1 MILPLEYKSKKKKKI
16 SEKLVREKI
25 FNKSNNNLD
34 YLLNKRF
41 NWMKKYLSGHKRK
54 VIFELGSGSGCI
66 KKILKNEK
74 IILTDVIKFKW
85 INKKINMLRMNLSS
99 TYKKKV
105 DIFIFNHSLHH
116 CPNPAKC
123 LKLINKYLKK
133 GGLVLINEPETSF
146 SLKLIQ
152 MITRDEA
159 WSYRKDIFDIT
170 KNLFKAN
177 DPWFSNTATAELLFK
192 DEKKFKKYFPEY
204 KILKNELSEF
214 FIFLNSGGVNSNI
227 FKLPLNYFFLDI
239 LNVID
244 KILVSFFPRIFALN
258 RSVVLKKISYNKY

>member
-25 FNKSNNNLD
+25 FNNSNNNLD
-34 YLLNKRF
+34 YLLKKRF
-41 NWMKKYLSGHKRK
+41 NWMKKYLSGRNKK
-54 VIFELGSGSGCI
+54 IIFELGSGSGCI

-74 IILTDVIKFKW
+74 IILTDVIKFEW
-85 INKKINMLRMNLSS
+85 IHKKIDMLSMNLSS
-99 TYKKKV
+99 TYKNKV
-105 DIFIFNHSLHH
+105 DVFIFNHSLHH

-159 WSYRKDIFDIT
+159 WSYNKNIFDTT

-192 DEKKFKKYFPEY
+192 NEKKFKKKFPEY

-227 FKLPLNYFFLDI
+227 FKLPLNLFFLNI
-239 LNVID
+239 LNLID
-244 KILVSFFPRIFALN
+244 SFLVNFFPRIFALN
-258 RSVVLKKISYNKY
+258 RSVVLKKINYNKH